1 MSARFPRIVGL
12 TGSIG
17 MGKSTTAG
25 LFRDLGCA
33 VYDADAA
40 VHDLYAVGGEA
51 VGPVGDAFAGVRVD
65 GRIDRARLSPLVLG
79 KPDELKRLEA
89 IVHPL
94 LAGHRARFFEA
105 ALKRGAKIVI
115 LDVPLLFETGG
126 DKGVDAVVV
135 VSAPAEVQR
144 QRVLERADM
153 SPEKLDAILARQ
165 TPDAQKRQMADFI
178 IDTSQ
183 GVDAARE
190 QVKATVAVLL
200 DPDWSR
206 APKTR

>member
-1 MSARFPRIVGL
+1 
-12 TGSIG
+12 
-17 MGKSTTAG
+17 
-25 LFRDLGCA
+25 
-33 VYDADAA
+33 
-40 VHDLYAVGGEA
+40 
-51 VGPVGDAFAGVRVD
+51 
-65 GRIDRARLSPLVLG
+65 
-79 KPDELKRLEA
+79 
-89 IVHPL
+89 
-94 LAGHRARFFEA
+94 
-105 ALKRGAKIVI
+105 
-115 LDVPLLFETGG
+115 
-126 DKGVDAVVV
+126 
-135 VSAPAEVQR
+135 
-144 QRVLERADM
+144 M